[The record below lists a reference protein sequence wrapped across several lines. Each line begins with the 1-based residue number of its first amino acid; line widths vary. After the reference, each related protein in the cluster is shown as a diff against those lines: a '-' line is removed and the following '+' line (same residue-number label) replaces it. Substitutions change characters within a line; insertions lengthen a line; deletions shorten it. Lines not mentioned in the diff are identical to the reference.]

1 MRKVI
6 LGLVAIAAL
15 VSCKKED
22 DSPDT
27 YIQEGTYPKEV
38 TYKDKD
44 GKIIGKS
51 ITTIEGGK
59 VVGWSY
65 ADYENGVLKNTK
77 KRIITYNGALPV
89 KVEGPGRTETYT
101 YDESSRLIKRV
112 AVEGGKTEE
121 TTYAYEGGK
130 LSKIV
135 RKEATETYKDGNTVP
150 AIRYEESDFIYNG
163 NRITVNERHYK
174 EVVADKSKV
183 DEGVETTIYT
193 VENGNV
199 IKKERT
205 DDPSFKVTVEYTY
218 DGKNNPSL
226 NNLTKILNPDHFIEY
241 YNSKN
246 NVLTNVT
253 TYERN
258 GNPEVSRRFY
268 EYDYNGDYPTTVRQY
283 REENGGNRVLQE
295 TTEYKY

>member
-38 TYKDKD
+38 TYKNKD

-65 ADYENGVLKNTK
+65 ANYENGVLKNTK

-89 KVEGPGRTETYT
+89 KAEGPGSTETYT
-101 YDESSRLIKRV
+101 YDESNRLIKRV
-112 AVEGGKTEE
+112 VVEDDDTIEA
-121 TTYAYEGGK
+121 TYAYEGGK

-135 RKEATETYKDGNTVP
+135 RKEAAETLKDGNKVP

-205 DDPSFKVTVEYTY
+205 DSPSFKVTVEYTY
-218 DGKNNPSL
+218 DGKNNASL

-283 REENGGNRVLQE
+283 REENGSNRVLQE

>member
-38 TYKDKD
+38 TYKNKD

-65 ADYENGVLKNTK
+65 ANYENGVLKNTK

-89 KVEGPGRTETYT
+89 KAEGPGSTETYT
-101 YDESSRLIKRV
+101 YDESNRLIKRV
-112 AVEGGKTEE
+112 VVEDDDTIEA
-121 TTYAYEGGK
+121 TYAYEGGK

-135 RKEATETYKDGNTVP
+135 RKEAAETLKDGNKVP

-283 REENGGNRVLQE
+283 REENGSNRVLQE

>member
-22 DSPDT
+22 NGNDT
-27 YIQEGTYPKEV
+27 TIQEGTYPKEV

-44 GKIIGKS
+44 GKIIGGS
-51 ITTIEGGK
+51 IYTIEGGK
-59 VVGWSY
+59 IVAWSY
-65 ADYENGVLKNTK
+65 ANYENGVPKNTK
-77 KRIITYNGALPV
+77 RSIITYNGALPV
-89 KVEGPGRTETYT
+89 KVEGSGSTETYT

-112 AVEGGKTEE
+112 DVEGNETNE

-135 RKEATETYKDGNTVP
+135 RKETTKTYKNGNEVP
-150 AIRYEESDFIYNG
+150 AIRYEESNFIYNG
-163 NRITVNERHYK
+163 NRITVNERHYT
-174 EVVADKSKV
+174 EIVADKSKV
-183 DEGVETTIYT
+183 DEWVETTIYT

-205 DDPSFKVTVEYTY
+205 DNPSSKLTVEYTY
-218 DGKNNPSL
+218 DDKNNPLS
-226 NNLTKILNPDHFIEY
+226 NNLFKILNPDHFIEY
-241 YNSKN
+241 GNSKN
-246 NVLTNVT
+246 NVLTIVT
-253 TYERN
+253 TNEEN
-258 GNPEVSRRFY
+258 GNTEVSKRFY
-268 EYDYNGDYPTTVRQY
+268 EYNYNGDYPTTVREFQE
-283 REENGGNRVLQE
+283 RNGNRVLGE